1 MEHIHDEHNHVHPHS
16 HSDDHVHTHSH
27 SHGDGHV
34 HTHPHTHEEAPTH
47 SEGKTNLQETKA
59 LLSYMLHHNEHHAEE
74 LAALLDSLP
83 KKAQKKLTLAIN
95 VIKLSQKNQKP
106 TILQRS
112 GMVGFL

>member
-16 HSDDHVHTHSH
+16 HSDDHGHSH
-27 SHGDGHV
+27 SREDGHV

-74 LAALLDSLP
+74 LAALLDALP
-83 KKAQKKLTLAIN
+83 KNAQRKLILAIGSFEAAN
-95 VIKLSQKNQKP
+95 VQ
-106 TILQRS
+106 LQE
-112 GMVGFL
+112 VLDCLD